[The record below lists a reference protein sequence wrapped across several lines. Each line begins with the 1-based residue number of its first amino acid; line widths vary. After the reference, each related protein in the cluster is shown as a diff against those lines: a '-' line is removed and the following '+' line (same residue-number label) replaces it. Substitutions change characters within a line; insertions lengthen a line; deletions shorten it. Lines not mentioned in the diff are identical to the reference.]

1 MNRRAVATLVV
12 PPVGCAVLAVL
23 AVVHE
28 GAFRSIVREDSVLE
42 WSEVGAYAI
51 AAVTAARIAWRA
63 RGVVRSAYAG
73 LACVSA
79 IAIGEELSWGQR
91 VVHLTTPERVAA
103 ANRQHELNLHNL
115 VGAESKTRLVLLAAA
130 LYGMLAPLVLRPGPF
145 VPPRLLVAAFA
156 VPVVYF
162 SVRFTLLP
170 EPTYVQAKFSEWPE
184 LCFAAAVALACR
196 NALTQVRQG
205 HVPIERSPSARTS
218 AAA

>member
-1 MNRRAVATLVV
+1 M
-12 PPVGCAVLAVL
+12 PPVGCAILVVLAF
-23 AVVHE
+23 VHE

-51 AAVTAARIAWRA
+51 AAVTAAQIAWRA
-63 RGVVRSAYAG
+63 RGVVRSAYVG
-73 LACVSA
+73 LACASA

-91 VVHLTTPERVAA
+91 VVNATTPERVAA

-130 LYGMLAPLVLRPGPF
+130 VYGMLAPLVLRPGPF
-145 VPPRLLVAAFA
+145 VPPRLLAAAFA

-184 LCFAAAVALACR
+184 LCFAAAVALASR
-196 NALTQVRQG
+196 GALTQVRQRQAQS
-205 HVPIERSPSARTS
+205 ESNRSARALVS
-218 AAA
+218 RA